1 MADHMRRVTERE
13 YLKSAGF
20 AWDNLNRSWI
30 KRPGG
35 WNGFDVADTLIAR
48 GYYVAW
54 DASLH
59 TRALTEQPSWAG
71 HDIPVYWSDAERRQP
86 PAGGGGVHGP
96 FPRVSAFYTV
106 TGSAPQ
112 RDFSFILGTARW
124 QEEAK

>member
-1 MADHMRRVTERE
+1 MHRMMHDYSTGSAPGRERKW
-13 YLKSAGF
+13 LTTCA
-20 AWDNLNRSWI
+20 AC
-30 KRPGG
+30 
-35 WNGFDVADTLIAR
+35 
-48 GYYVAW
+48 
-54 DASLH
+54 
-59 TRALTEQPSWAG
+59 RALTEHPSWAG

-86 PAGGGGVHGP
+86 PAGGGEVHGP